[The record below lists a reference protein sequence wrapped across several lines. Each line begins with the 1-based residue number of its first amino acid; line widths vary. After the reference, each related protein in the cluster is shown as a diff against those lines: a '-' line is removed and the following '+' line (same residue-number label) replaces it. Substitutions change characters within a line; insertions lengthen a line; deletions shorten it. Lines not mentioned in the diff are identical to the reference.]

1 MVEITAAEQNT
12 EKRMKKNEDSLKD
25 LWDNIKCTNICITRV
40 PEGEEGEE
48 KDLKKY
54 LKR

>member
-1 MVEITAAEQNT
+1 MVESTATGQNI
-12 EKRMKKNEDSLKD
+12 EKRTKGNEDSIRD